1 MKNIIFD
8 VGGVITDFSNDT
20 LRKYLNMPIEE
31 VKKTTDYIYHS
42 PEWKEC
48 LKGNITQ
55 EELINIFNTKEGI
68 DKDVL
73 SRFLLSENQKNILPV
88 YDGILNELNKLKK
101 KYKIFILSNMT
112 YNTYNYLK
120 TLGIIDIFDGG
131 VYSYECGLIKPYKGI
146 YELLLKR
153 YNLNREECIFF
164 DDTKTN
170 VDTGNELGIKSILYK
185 DVNDLKNNV
194 EY

>member
-20 LRKYLNMPIEE
+20 LKNYLRIPIEE
-31 VKKTTDYIYHS
+31 VKKLTDYIYHS
-42 PEWKEC
+42 DEWKEC

-55 EELINIFNTKEGI
+55 EELIDILLSQNLFNKELLN
-68 DKDVL
+68 K
-73 SRFLLSENQKNILPV
+73 FLLSENLKHILPV
-88 YDGILNELNKLKK
+88 YYGILTELNKIKK
-101 KYKIFILSNMT
+101 KYKIYILSNMT
-112 YNTYNYLK
+112 FNTYNYLK
-120 TLGIIDIFDGG
+120 TLGIIDLFDGG

-153 YNLNREECIFF
+153 YNLNKEECIFL
-164 DDTKTN
+164 DDTKVN

-185 DVNDLKNNV
+185 DINDLKNNID
-194 EY
+194 Y